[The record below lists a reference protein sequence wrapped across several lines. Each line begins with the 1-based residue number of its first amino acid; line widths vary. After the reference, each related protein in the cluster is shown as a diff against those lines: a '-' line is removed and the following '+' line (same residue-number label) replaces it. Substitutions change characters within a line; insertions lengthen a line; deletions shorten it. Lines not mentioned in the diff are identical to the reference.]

1 MKSGQAMRG
10 AKALFGTI
18 GAICALAPATG
29 LSAEMSKAET
39 APAASKDPSKAPEC
53 AGYGTGFF
61 KLGDTGFCGRAG
73 YDAMGFV
80 AKDFATRDINLV
92 GQRLPSSAYAAG
104 VPILYYY
111 AKNFASQTKDP
122 YPGVDAQ
129 VNFVAMRQTDYGA
142 LIGYVNL
149 RAAGQLQSN
158 DGGGLSYNSNN
169 AVNGSIAEG
178 LVDQAWVRLGGFEAG
193 IQPSMFGFARWG
205 YSISP
210 GYSSLVNTPAVSY
223 TYRVDN
229 VAGSSNSVSAS
240 FALEDG
246 SRRDMYDGVLAS
258 YGRTYRPDVVAQA
271 RFGTPNLLLHIGGA
285 LHEIH
290 DVAAWDCCF
299 SPDHTLWGV
308 AATAGGEYRVKWSD
322 VFGPAAG
329 DAYGRLMLQV
339 AATHGAIGY
348 LGIPFF
354 ATDYVV
360 NGDGDVKE
368 TAGYSAVASYEHLW
382 TPTLKSSITYS
393 IFGTSEASNAE
404 LLGPNEPMWFDVKV
418 RGALL
423 QGGIE
428 DMVQPG
434 LTIGVE
440 AGYTWTTATG
450 DYAGAPSAPLSVG
463 FPNVAAYVR
472 KFF

>member
-1 MKSGQAMRG
+1 MRG
-10 AKALFGTI
+10 AKALGGAI
-18 GAICALAPATG
+18 WAICAIAPSLGHAADTP
-29 LSAEMSKAET
+29 ANASK
-39 APAASKDPSKAPEC
+39 PAAKQEAAKPASDC
-53 AGYGTGFF
+53 VGYGGGFF
-61 KLGDTGFCGRAG
+61 KLGDSGFCGRAG
-73 YDAMGFV
+73 YDVMGFA
-80 AKDFATRDINLV
+80 AKDFASHDIGMV
-92 GQRLPSSAYAAG
+92 GQRLPSTSYLAG

-111 AKNFASQTKDP
+111 DRNFSKRTNVP

-129 VNFVAMRQTDYGA
+129 VNFVAMRQTDFGE

-149 RAAGQLQSN
+149 RAAGQLQKKDN
-158 DGGGLSYNSNN
+158 GDFGYVSNN
-169 AVNGSIAEG
+169 AVNGSVLQG
-178 LVDQAWVRLGGFEAG
+178 LVDQAWIRLGGLQVG

-229 VAGSSNSVSAS
+229 VGGSSNSVSAS
-240 FALEDG
+240 FALEDP
-246 SRRDMYDGVLAS
+246 SRRDMYDGVLAD
-258 YGRTYRPDVVAQA
+258 YGKAYRPDVVAQA

-290 DVAAWDCCF
+290 DVAAWNCCY
-299 SPDHTLWGV
+299 SPDRTLWGA
-308 AATAGGEYRVKWSD
+308 AATAGGEYRFKWSNM
-322 VFGPAAG
+322 FGPAAG
-329 DAYGRLMLQV
+329 ETYGRLLMQV
-339 AATHGAIGY
+339 AAARGAIGY

-360 NGDGDVKE
+360 GGDGDLKV
-368 TAGYSAVASYEHLW
+368 TTGYSAVVSYEHLW
-382 TPTLKSSITYS
+382 TPTLKSAITYS
-393 IFGTSEASNAE
+393 VFGTTEASNLE
-404 LLGPNEPMWFDVKV
+404 MLGPNEPMWFDVKV

-423 QGGIE
+423 QGGVE
-428 DMVQPG
+428 DMIQPG
-434 LTIGVE
+434 LTLGAQ

-450 DYAGAPSAPLSVG
+450 NYAGASSAPLSVG

>member
-1 MKSGQAMRG
+1 MSG
-10 AKALFGTI
+10 AKALFGAI
-18 GAICALAPATG
+18 AAICALAPATDFAADI
-29 LSAEMSKAET
+29 ST
-39 APAASKDPSKAPEC
+39 AKTSVAPQDEARPSDC
-53 AGYGTGFF
+53 AGYGAGFF

-73 YDAMGFV
+73 YDVMGFA
-80 AKDFATRDINLV
+80 AKDFATHDIGLV
-92 GQRLPSSAYAAG
+92 GQRLPSSAYLAG

-111 AKNFASQTKDP
+111 NKNYAKQTDALQL
-122 YPGVDAQ
+122 GVDAQ
-129 VNFVAMRQTDYGA
+129 VNFVAMRQTDFGA

-149 RAAGQLQSN
+149 RAAGQFQNNESG
-158 DGGGLSYNSNN
+158 DYGYVSNN
-169 AVNGSIAEG
+169 AVNGSNLQG
-178 LVDQAWVRLGGFEAG
+178 LVDQAWVRLGGLEVG

-229 VAGSSNSVSAS
+229 VAGSNNSVSAS
-240 FALEDG
+240 VALEDG
-246 SRRDMYDGVLAS
+246 SRRDMDDGVLAK
-258 YGRTYRPDVVAQA
+258 YGETYRPDVVAQA
-271 RFGTPNLLLHIGGA
+271 RFGTPNLLLHVGGA

-290 DVAAWDCCF
+290 DVAAWDCCA
-299 SPDHTLWGV
+299 SPDRTLWGA
-308 AATAGGEYRVKWSD
+308 AATVGGEYRVKWSD

-329 DAYGRLMLQV
+329 DMYGRLLLQ
-339 AATHGAIGY
+339 AATARGAIGY

-360 NGDGDVKE
+360 GGDGDVKL
-368 TAGYSAVASYEHLW
+368 TTGYSAVASYEHLW
-382 TPTLKSSITYS
+382 TPTVKSSITYS
-393 IFGTSEASNAE
+393 IFATSESSNAE
-404 LLGPNEPMWFDVKV
+404 LLAPNVPMWFDVKV

-423 QGGIE
+423 QGGVE
-428 DMVQPG
+428 DMIQPG
-434 LTIGVE
+434 LTIGAE

-450 DYAGAPSAPLSVG
+450 SYAGASSAPLRVE

>member
-1 MKSGQAMRG
+1 MRG
-10 AKALFGTI
+10 AKALFGAI
-18 GAICALAPATG
+18 GAICAI
-29 LSAEMSKAET
+29 
-39 APAASKDPSKAPEC
+39 APAA
-53 AGYGTGFF
+53 GFAA
-61 KLGDTGFCGRAG
+61 DTPAAAAARAG
-73 YDAMGFV
+73 RDAEAEQGVRMRRLRHGILQ
-80 AKDFATRDINLV
+80 ARRLRASAAGPATTSWDSPPRISPSHDIGLV
-92 GQRLPSSAYAAG
+92 GQRLPSSVYAAG

-111 AKNFASQTKDP
+111 DKNFSKQTDDP

-149 RAAGQLQSN
+149 RAAGQLQDN
-158 DGGGLSYNSNN
+158 ENGDLRYVANN
-169 AVNGSIAEG
+169 AVNGSILQG
-178 LVDQAWVRLGGFEAG
+178 LVDQAWVRLGGLEVG

-229 VAGSSNSVSAS
+229 VAGSNNSVSAS
-240 FALEDG
+240 IALEDR
-246 SRRDMYDGVLAS
+246 SRRDMDDGVLAD
-258 YGRTYRPDVVAQA
+258 YGRTYGPTSSRRRGSDRRTCCCTSAARCMRSTTRPPGTAAIRPTTRCGAPRRRQA
-271 RFGTPNLLLHIGGA
+271 ANIASSGA
-285 LHEIH
+285 TCS
-290 DVAAWDCCF
+290 A
-299 SPDHTLWGV
+299 
-308 AATAGGEYRVKWSD
+308 R
-322 VFGPAAG
+322 
-329 DAYGRLMLQV
+329 RR
-339 AATHGAIGY
+339 ATHTAASCSRARLARGAIGY

-360 NGDGDVKE
+360 GGDGDLHE
-368 TAGYSAVASYEHLW
+368 TTGYSAVASYEHLW
-382 TPTLKSSITYS
+382 TPTVKSSVTYS
-393 IFGTSEASNAE
+393 IFGTSEASNME

-423 QGGIE
+423 EGGIE

-434 LTIGVE
+434 LTIGAE

-450 DYAGAPSAPLSVG
+450 NYAGASSAPLSVS

>member
-1 MKSGQAMRG
+1 MRG
-10 AKALFGTI
+10 ARGLLGAI
-18 GAICALAPATG
+18 GAICALAPAASFAADVPAAANAPA
-29 LSAEMSKAET
+29 SAPKDASKA
-39 APAASKDPSKAPEC
+39 SEC

-73 YDAMGFV
+73 YDVMGFA
-80 AKDFATRDINLV
+80 AKDFASHDIALV

-111 AKNFASQTKDP
+111 DKNFSKQTNAP
-122 YPGVDAQ
+122 YPGIDAQ

-149 RAAGQLQSN
+149 RAAGQFQRGDN
-158 DGGGLSYNSNN
+158 GDFGYVSNN
-169 AVNGSIAEG
+169 AVNGSIAQG
-178 LVDQAWVRLGGFEAG
+178 LVDQAWVRLGGLEVG

-229 VAGSSNSVSAS
+229 VGGSNNSVSAS
-240 FALEDG
+240 IALEDPT
-246 SRRDMYDGVLAS
+246 RRDMYDGVLAD
-258 YGRTYRPDVVAQA
+258 YGKTYRPDVVAQV
-271 RFGTPNLLLHIGGA
+271 RFGSPNVLLHLGGA

-290 DVAAWDCCF
+290 DQAAWDCCY
-299 SPDHTLWGV
+299 SPDHTLWGA
-308 AATAGGEYRVKWSD
+308 AATAGGEYRFKWSD
-322 VFGPAAG
+322 LVGPAAG
-329 DAYGRLMLQV
+329 DTYGRLLLQV
-339 AATHGAIGY
+339 AAARGAIGY

-360 NGDGDVKE
+360 GGDGDVKL
-368 TAGYSAVASYEHLW
+368 TTGYSAVASYEHLW
-382 TPTLKSSITYS
+382 TPTVKSSITYS
-393 IFGTSEASNAE
+393 FFGTSESSDVEDLTAGA
-404 LLGPNEPMWFDVKV
+404 PMWFDVKV

-423 QGGIE
+423 QGGVE
-428 DMVQPG
+428 DMIQPG
-434 LTIGVE
+434 LTVGAE

-450 DYAGAPSAPLSVG
+450 NYAGASSTPLSVN

-472 KFF
+472 KYF

>member
-1 MKSGQAMRG
+1 M
-10 AKALFGTI
+10 
-18 GAICALAPATG
+18 APAAGFAADTPTVV
-29 LSAEMSKAET
+29 A
-39 APAASKDPSKAPEC
+39 APAASQGENKASEC

-73 YDAMGFV
+73 YDVMGFA
-80 AKDFATRDINLV
+80 AKDFATTDIGMV
-92 GQRLPSSAYAAG
+92 GQRLPSSVYAAG

-111 AKNFASQTKDP
+111 DKNYEAQTRNP

-149 RAAGQLQSN
+149 RAAGQLQDNGSG
-158 DGGGLSYNSNN
+158 DMTYVANN
-169 AVNGSIAEG
+169 AVNGSVLQG
-178 LVDQAWVRLGGFEAG
+178 LVDQAWVRLGGFEVG
-193 IQPSMFGFARWG
+193 VQPSMFGFARWG

-210 GYSSLVNTPAVSY
+210 GYSSLVNTPAASY

-229 VAGSSNSVSAS
+229 VAGSNNSVSAS
-240 FALEDG
+240 IALEDP
-246 SRRDMYDGVLAS
+246 SRRDMDDGVLAD
-258 YGRTYRPDVVAQA
+258 YGKTSWPDVVAQA
-271 RFGTPNLLLHIGGA
+271 RFGSPNVLLHIGGA
-285 LHEIH
+285 LHEIN
-290 DVAAWDCCF
+290 DVAAWDCCY
-299 SPDHTLWGV
+299 SPERPLWGA
-308 AATAGGEYRVKWSD
+308 AATAGGEYRFKWSN

-329 DAYGRLMLQV
+329 DTYGRLLLQF
-339 AATHGAIGY
+339 AASLGAIGY

-354 ATDYVV
+354 ATDYVAD
-360 NGDGDVKE
+360 GDGYIKE
-368 TAGYSAVASYEHLW
+368 TTGYSAVASYEHLW
-382 TPTLKSSITYS
+382 TPTVKSSITYS
-393 IFGTSEASNAE
+393 IFGVSEASDME
-404 LLGPNEPMWFDVKV
+404 LLGPDEPMWFDVKV

-428 DMVQPG
+428 DMIQPG
-434 LTIGVE
+434 LTLGAE

-450 DYAGAPSAPLSVG
+450 NYVGNSSAPLSVS

>member
-1 MKSGQAMRG
+1 MRG
-10 AKALFGTI
+10 ARALLGAI
-18 GAICALAPATG
+18 GAICAI
-29 LSAEMSKAET
+29 
-39 APAASKDPSKAPEC
+39 APAASFAADTPAAAKKPAATQKESKPTSEC
-53 AGYGTGFF
+53 SGYGTGFF
-61 KLGDTGFCGRAG
+61 KLGDSGFCGRAG
-73 YDAMGFV
+73 YDVMGFA
-80 AKDFATRDINLV
+80 AKDFASHDIGLV
-92 GQRLPSSAYAAG
+92 GQRLPSSVYAAG

-111 AKNFASQTKDP
+111 DKNFSKQTRDP

-129 VNFVAMRQTDYGA
+129 VNFVAMRQTDYGL

-149 RAAGQLQSN
+149 RAAGQLQDDESG
-158 DGGGLSYNSNN
+158 DMRYVANN
-169 AVNGSIAEG
+169 AVNGSVLQG
-178 LVDQAWVRLGGFEAG
+178 LVDQAWVRLDGLEVGV
-193 IQPSMFGFARWG
+193 QPSMFGFARWG

-229 VAGSSNSVSAS
+229 VAGSNNSVSAS
-240 FALEDG
+240 IALEDP
-246 SRRDMYDGVLAS
+246 SRRDMGDGVLAD
-258 YGRTYRPDVVAQA
+258 YGETYRPDVVAQA
-271 RFGTPNLLLHIGGA
+271 RFGTPNLLLHVGGA

-290 DVAAWDCCF
+290 DVAAWDCCY
-299 SPDHTLWGV
+299 SPDHTLWGA
-308 AATAGGEYRVKWSD
+308 AATAGGEYRFKWSN

-329 DAYGRLMLQV
+329 DAYGRLLLQV
-339 AATHGAIGY
+339 AAARGAIGY

-360 NGDGDVKE
+360 GGDGNLKE
-368 TAGYSAVASYEHLW
+368 TTGYSAVASYEHLW
-382 TPTLKSSITYS
+382 TPTVKSSITYS
-393 IFGTSEASNAE
+393 IFGTSEASDME

-428 DMVQPG
+428 DMIQPG
-434 LTIGVE
+434 LVLGAE

-450 DYAGAPSAPLSVG
+450 NYAGASSAPLSVS
-463 FPNVAAYVR
+463 FPDVAAYVR